1 MKYNIIE
8 KNITENYGENLL
20 KYRGIEDV
28 ELFLNPNK
36 SCLQSW
42 KDLDNIEE
50 GISLITNT
58 IFNDQPYALI
68 VD

>member
-28 ELFLNPNK
+28 ELFLNPNRL
-36 SCLQSW
+36 CLQSW
-42 KDLDNIEE
+42 KNLDNIEI
-50 GISLITNT
+50 GIKLIADT
-58 IFNDQPYALI
+58 IFCDEPYALI